1 MKYLMILVMSGG
13 LLSSCNWELK
23 KPAEPE
29 VNVETEERLQ
39 EMVEAD
45 KAFSSESEKN
55 GMKKAF
61 LAYSAD
67 DAVLLR
73 PGFLPIIEGD
83 VIRFLNAQE
92 DTSFVMTWEPRGADI
107 ASSGDLGFTYGTYKV
122 VTADTTLMGTYLN
135 VWRKQDDGTW
145 KFVVDTGNQGV
156 GMDIKTMQ

>member
-1 MKYLMILVMSGG
+1 MSFG
-13 LLSSCNWELK
+13 LFSSCNWEMK

-29 VNVETEERLQ
+29 ANVDKDARLQ

-45 KAFSSESEKN
+45 KAFSAESEKN

-61 LAYSAD
+61 LEFGAD

-122 VTADTTLMGTYLN
+122 VTGDTTLLGTYLN
-135 VWRKQDDGTW
+135 VWRKQEDGTW

-156 GMDIKTMQ
+156 DMDLETMQ

>member
-1 MKYLMILVMSGG
+1 MLSIG
-13 LLSSCNWELK
+13 LISSCNWEMK
-23 KPAEPE
+23 EPAEPKL
-29 VNVETEERLQ
+29 NVETEEQLQ

-45 KAFSSESEKN
+45 KAFSAHSEKN

-107 ASSGDLGFTYGTYKV
+107 ASSGDMGFTYGTYKV
-122 VTADTTLMGTYLN
+122 VTADTTLLGTYLN
-135 VWRKQDDGTW
+135 VWRKQEDGTW
-145 KFVVDTGNQGV
+145 KFVIDTGNQGI
-156 GMDIKTMQ
+156 GMDLETMQ

>member
-1 MKYLMILVMSGG
+1 MSIG
-13 LLSSCNWELK
+13 LLSSCNWEMK

-29 VNVETEERLQ
+29 VNVDKDERLQ

-45 KAFSSESEKN
+45 KAFSAESEKN

-61 LAYSAD
+61 LAFSAD

-73 PGFLPIIEGD
+73 PGFLPIVEGD

-92 DTSFVMTWEPRGADI
+92 DTSFVMTWEPLGADI
-107 ASSGDLGFTYGTYKV
+107 ASSGDMGFTYGTYKV
-122 VTADTTLMGTYLN
+122 ATADTTLLGTYLN
-135 VWRKQDDGTW
+135 VWRKQEDGSW

-156 GMDIKTMQ
+156 GMNLETMQ